1 MRDPRLHEL
10 MTHIKILEA
19 KLNSNLSAVEDFREL
34 MTETKKELNAA
45 SHTSILQVITSVE
58 EALTEAK
65 KVLEVVSNKK
75 NNTKAIVE

>member
-45 SHTSILQVITSVE
+45 SHTSKL
-58 EALTEAK
+58 
-65 KVLEVVSNKK
+65 
-75 NNTKAIVE
+75 